1 MAKSWRNVIADKF
14 IPKLNRVNIAVDLD
28 RLLADDLLVLSLMT
42 KGFLVVPAVS
52 EIQVRMEYEK
62 YWKMIIE
69 EKEARDLLIVYQD
82 DTAFSLPCDIFNSAM
97 HFKVSFDDLFPK
109 LSAAILKS
117 ISFELFDKVFDAYCD
132 EDPKETLSNDK
143 TCLFLLRTAF
153 GIHCQEIKSDV
164 DFLSLL
170 LRLHY
175 NKVQLPHLLA
185 QFFAKYASAR
195 HRLEAWASIELLL
208 TEASLFWTELQKA
221 WNKAVLNSTEKED
234 AIPGSINF
242 CNPAIYV
249 YLDNAFAEGFLNP
262 VPLKK
267 ECTCPE
273 GIPNQLFLLGMP
285 LENKEG
291 LTKQHIQHLEETLLS
306 IIPNENCAASDW
318 QKFAF
323 SYSEFQRQCIN
334 NSYES
339 KLPEKSNAQFVKWIE
354 KRYDA
359 LHFNSSMKPIMLSKI
374 ADYLRRIKVDGTRKI
389 ALLVVDGMSILQ
401 WLVIKDCL
409 KESNNYSFEEDACF
423 ACIPTLTSVS
433 RQSIFSGMLP
443 LYYSESINSTAKEEK
458 EWVSSWS
465 NIGPVEYYKDDG
477 LSNIADAIL
486 SQISPMTNVVGIVVN
501 AVDELMH
508 SSLLGMKPF
517 VDNVKAWMGKGYLAQ
532 LISGLAEKG
541 FAIWITADH
550 GNIEATGVGSI
561 NDGSLA
567 ETKGLRARVYKS
579 AALRDNASDTHKDT
593 VVWNSDTLPT
603 GYAALLADSDKCFTK
618 NGTRVISHGGISI
631 EEVLV
636 PFVRIR
642 K

>member
-1 MAKSWRNVIADKF
+1 MAKTWRNVIADKF
-14 IPKLNRVNIAVDLD
+14 IPKLNRVNIAIDID
-28 RLLADDLLVLSLMT
+28 RLLADDLLVLSLRA

-52 EIQVRMEYEK
+52 EMQVRLEYEK

-69 EKEARDLLIVYQD
+69 EKEEKDLLIVYQD

-175 NKVQLPHLLA
+175 NKVQLPCLLA
-185 QFFAKYASAR
+185 QFFAKYTSAR
-195 HRLEAWASIELLL
+195 HKLGAWILTELLL
-208 TEASLFWTELQKA
+208 TDASLFWTELQKA
-221 WNKAVLNSTEKED
+221 WNKAVLNSTEKD

-249 YLDNAFAEGFLNP
+249 YLDNAFAEGFLKP

-273 GIPNQLFLLGMP
+273 GIPSQLFLLGMP
-285 LENKEG
+285 LENNES

-306 IIPNENCAASDW
+306 VIPDENATASDW
-318 QKFAF
+318 QKFSF
-323 SYSEFQRQCIN
+323 NYSEFQRQCIYS
-334 NSYES
+334 SYES
-339 KLPEKSNAQFVKWIE
+339 KLQEKSNTQFVKWIK

-374 ADYLRRIKVDGTRKI
+374 ADYLRRQKADGTRKI

-409 KESNNYSFEEDACF
+409 KENNNYSFEEDACF

-443 LYYSESINSTAKEEK
+443 LYYAESINSTAKEEK
-458 EWVSSWS
+458 EWTSSWS
-465 NIGPVEYYKDDG
+465 NNGPVEYYKDDG
-477 LSNIADAIL
+477 LSNNADAIL
-486 SQISPMTNVVGIVVN
+486 SQISPMTKVVGIVVN

-517 VDNVKAWMGKGYLAQ
+517 VDNIKSWMEDGYLAR
-532 LISGLAEKG
+532 LISGLTEKG
-541 FAIWITADH
+541 YAVWITADH
-550 GNIEATGVGSI
+550 GNIEATGVGLI

-579 AALRDNASDTHKDT
+579 AALRDSASDTHKDT
-593 VVWNSDTLPT
+593 MVWNSDTLPT

-618 NGTRVISHGGISI
+618 NGTSVISHGGISI

>member
-1 MAKSWRNVIADKF
+1 MAKTWRNVIADKF
-14 IPKLNRVNIAVDLD
+14 IPKLNRVNIAIDID
-28 RLLADDLLVLSLMT
+28 RLLADDLLVLSLRA

-52 EIQVRMEYEK
+52 EMQVRLEYEK

-69 EKEARDLLIVYQD
+69 EKEEKDLLIVYQD

-175 NKVQLPHLLA
+175 NKVQLPCLLA
-185 QFFAKYASAR
+185 QFFAKYTSAR
-195 HRLEAWASIELLL
+195 HRLEAWTSTELLL
-208 TEASLFWTELQKA
+208 TDASLFWTELQKA
-221 WNKAVLNSTEKED
+221 WNNTVLNSTEKD

-249 YLDNAFAEGFLNP
+249 YLDNAFAEGFLSP
-262 VPLKK
+262 VPVKK

-273 GIPNQLFLLGMP
+273 GIPNQLFLLGMTP
-285 LENKEG
+285 ENKES
-291 LTKQHIQHLEETLLS
+291 LTKQHIQHVEETLLS
-306 IIPNENCAASDW
+306 IVPDENATVSDW
-318 QKFAF
+318 LKFAF
-323 SYSEFQRQCIN
+323 NYSEFQRQCMN
-334 NSYES
+334 NSFAS
-339 KLPEKSNAQFVKWIE
+339 KLPEKSNAQFVKWIK

-374 ADYLRRIKVDGTRKI
+374 ADYLRRQKADGTRKI

-409 KESNNYSFEEDACF
+409 KENNNYSFEEDACF

-443 LYYSESINSTAKEEK
+443 LYYAESINSTAKEEK
-458 EWVSSWS
+458 EWTSSWS
-465 NIGPVEYYKDDG
+465 NNGPVEYYKDDG
-477 LSNIADAIL
+477 LSNNADAIL
-486 SQISPMTNVVGIVVN
+486 SQISPMTKVVGIVVN

-517 VDNVKAWMGKGYLAQ
+517 VDNIKSWMEDGYLAR
-532 LISGLAEKG
+532 LISGLTEKG
-541 FAIWITADH
+541 YAVWITADH
-550 GNIEATGVGSI
+550 GNIEATGVGLI

-579 AALRDNASDTHKDT
+579 AALRDSASDTHKDT
-593 VVWNSDTLPT
+593 MVWNSDTLPT

-618 NGTRVISHGGISI
+618 NGTSVISHGGISI